1 MLCLY
6 VLAMVCVCFRG
17 GGSRKT
23 SADELSTVVANFT
36 SMSAFSGSVCVCA
49 CVAVCGSVCR
59 CGFGVMD
66 VRWVV
71 RG

>member
-36 SMSAFSGSVCVCA
+36 SMSAFSGSVCVCVWR
-49 CVAVCGSVCR
+49 CVKVSVGAVLE
-59 CGFGVMD
+59 
-66 VRWVV
+66 
-71 RG
+71 